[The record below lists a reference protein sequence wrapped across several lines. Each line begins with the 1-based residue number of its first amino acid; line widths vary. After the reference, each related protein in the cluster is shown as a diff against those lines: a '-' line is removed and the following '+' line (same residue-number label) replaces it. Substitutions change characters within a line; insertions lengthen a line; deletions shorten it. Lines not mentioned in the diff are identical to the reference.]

1 LQNSRAGVCLLPP
14 LAAAVAVAE
23 AGVLDSVVVA
33 PSVESFR
40 DFFVDLATSLLA
52 DDDDLV
58 TVGVGDESNGVS

>member
-1 LQNSRAGVCLLPP
+1 M
-14 LAAAVAVAE
+14 AE

-40 DFFVDLATSLLA
+40 DFFVVLATSLLV